1 MEKQIYALLLL
12 AASSSFA
19 PAMAQQDAR
28 FRVADDAV
36 ATFEGIDLGAEGYA
50 NGSDG
55 KGGFTDG
62 NYHFANTYTAEYGSW
77 SGFAISNK
85 KETDFVDYM
94 ASQYNSCVG
103 HGVDNSSQYAVYY
116 YSSFGRA
123 SVTDGEAV
131 KEKNGNA
138 FDALGFYGANS
149 AWNVTAYT
157 VGDGMTDGA
166 FTKGDWCKL
175 TVYGV
180 KGNEVTGH
188 VDFYLADYRS
198 DNEADHYYV
207 KDWTWVNLSTLG
219 TVDQL
224 NFEVTASRSNEWG
237 TTTPTYFCMDNF
249 NDAKAAAAGVEDVRR
264 PMEAH
269 EVARYLLNGA
279 RISTPQPGINIVRMS
294 DGTTRKELVK

>member
-1 MEKQIYALLLL
+1 
-12 AASSSFA
+12 
-19 PAMAQQDAR
+19 MAQQDAR

-138 FDALGFYGANS
+138 FDALGFYVANS